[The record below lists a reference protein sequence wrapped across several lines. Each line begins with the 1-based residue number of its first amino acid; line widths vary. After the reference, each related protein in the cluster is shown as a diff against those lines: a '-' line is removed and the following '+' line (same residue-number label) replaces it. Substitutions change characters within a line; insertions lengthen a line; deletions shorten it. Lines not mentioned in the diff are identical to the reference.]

1 MLNRSQH
8 NSKLMLEASIAVP
21 RMKNILKGL
30 QSIAEDCIL
39 DFSETGLT
47 VHVVDSIRAKMM
59 RLRVEPAAFES
70 YTCDER
76 HRLAVDL
83 SKLKSITTGLVNA
96 DELKLRYADNKFALL
111 ANSMERVIR
120 LKRIELVYD
129 LQAIPDFD
137 YEYNTTVSSAKDIR
151 DYLKTLD
158 KTPIYSINIRDNSL
172 IWETL
177 DAEELIT
184 WAPAVELEC
193 EEDFSS
199 RQLFTASEVAA
210 MISASTKE
218 SVSIRGGSDS
228 CPVEFTWTPYE
239 GVEYTGLVAPRL

>member
-8 NSKLMLEASIAVP
+8 KIETMLEASIAVP

-47 VHVVDSIRAKMM
+47 VHVVDTIRAKMM
-59 RLRVEPAAFES
+59 RLRLEPSAFQA
-70 YTCDER
+70 YQCDQR

-83 SKLKSITTGLVNA
+83 SKLKSITTGLTTA
-96 DELKLRYADNKFALL
+96 DELRLRYSDNKFALL

-120 LKRIELVYD
+120 LKRLELVYD
-129 LQAIPDFD
+129 LQSIPDFD
-137 YEYNTTVSSAKDIR
+137 YEYNTTISSAKDIR

-158 KTPIYSINIRDNSL
+158 KTPIYSINVRENNL

-184 WAPAVELEC
+184 WAPAAELEC
-193 EEDFSS
+193 EDDFTS

-210 MISASTKE
+210 MISASNKE
-218 SVSIRGGSDS
+218 SVAIRGGSGA
-228 CPVEFTWTPYE
+228 CPVEFTWIPYE
-239 GVEYTGLVAPRL
+239 GVEYTGIVAPRT

>member
-1 MLNRSQH
+1 MLNRWQH
-8 NSKLMLEASIAVP
+8 YKPTMLEATILVP

-47 VHVVDSIRAKMM
+47 VHVVDSIRAKML
-59 RLRVEPAAFES
+59 RLRVAPEGFAEYS
-70 YTCDER
+70 CSER

-83 SKLKSITTGLVNA
+83 NKLKSITTGLTTS
-96 DELKLRYADNKFALL
+96 DELKISYNDGKFALL
-111 ANSMERVIR
+111 ANSMERAIR

-129 LQAIPDFD
+129 LQTIPDFD

-158 KTPIYSINIRDNSL
+158 KTPIYSINVREGNL

-184 WAPAVELEC
+184 WSPEVELEC
-193 EEDFSS
+193 EEDFST
-199 RQLFTASEVAA
+199 RQLFTAAEVAA
-210 MISASTKE
+210 LISASNKE
-218 SVSIRGGSDS
+218 SVAIRGGTGS
-228 CPVEFTWTPYE
+228 CPVEFVWTPYE
-239 GVEYTGLVAPRL
+239 GVEYTGMVAPRL

>member
-1 MLNRSQH
+1 MLA
-8 NSKLMLEASIAVP
+8 ASIAVP

-39 DFSETGLT
+39 DFSESGLT
-47 VHVVDSIRAKMM
+47 VHVVDSIRVKMM
-59 RLRVEPAAFES
+59 RLRVAPTAFQS
-70 YTCDER
+70 YECDER

-83 SKLKSITTGLVNA
+83 SKLKSITTGLTTS
-96 DELKLRYADNKFALL
+96 DELRLSYADNKFALL

-129 LQAIPDFD
+129 LQTIPDFD
-137 YEYNTTVSSAKDIR
+137 YEYNTTISSAKDIR

-158 KTPIYSINIRDNSL
+158 KTPIYSINVREGKNMV
-172 IWETL
+172 WETL

-184 WAPAVELEC
+184 WSPNAELEC
-193 EEDFSS
+193 EEEFTT

-210 MISASTKE
+210 LISSSNKE
-218 SVSIRGGSDS
+218 SVAIRGGSGS

-239 GVEYTGLVAPRL
+239 GVEYTGIVAPRL